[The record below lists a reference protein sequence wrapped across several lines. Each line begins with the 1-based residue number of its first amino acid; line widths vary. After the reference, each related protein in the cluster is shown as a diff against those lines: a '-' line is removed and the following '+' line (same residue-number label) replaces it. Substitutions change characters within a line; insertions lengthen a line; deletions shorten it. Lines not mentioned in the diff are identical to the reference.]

1 MDIAL
6 LLNELAAPDVSDIL
20 LEAGMFPALRVNSE
34 LRFLRERPRIEAADI
49 DAFRK
54 GLAGETGE
62 AGYREDG
69 GLDCSYDLK
78 FGRCR
83 INFFT
88 TIRGPGMA
96 VRPIRDGGLVDFE
109 KFGLPLSLEKLCAAP
124 RGLIL
129 VTGATGSGKT
139 TTLTA
144 MVNFINTR
152 FARHILMIEDPTEF
166 LHVNRRSIVTQREI
180 DSLSG
185 GTFIRALRFALRE
198 NPDVIVIGEI
208 RDRETLQTALNAALT
223 GHLVIATLHTIDA
236 IRTVERMAGL
246 YPENLR
252 YQAAQDISLALN
264 AILSQRLVPSADGL
278 RMLPVM
284 EILVGTPTVRKQ
296 IAELDLDALD
306 LTLRSGRHQGMETFN
321 RALLK
326 RYQAGEITFATAV
339 GAAGNPDEF
348 KLLVRGI
355 ENGGDPFGR
364 YGTGEESSDGALPQD
379 EVDVKMLLRAAVKN
393 GASDLILTV
402 GVAPQLKIGGTLR
415 SLELP
420 PLNSEDA
427 ERLIFSVLTRRQ
439 RVVLEE
445 KKELDFALAVTLE
458 NVLEGEETTLCR
470 FRLNAFYQ
478 RNSLGLVARVINSR
492 IPEPEKLHL
501 PAILPRLVKKK
512 QGLLLVTGPTG
523 SGKSTTMASLIDRIN
538 AERSCHIV
546 TIEDPIEYVYRNRQA
561 VIEQRELN
569 DDTLSFAG
577 ALRAALREAPDVIL
591 VGEMRDIETM
601 AAALTA
607 AETGHLVM
615 ATLHTN
621 SAAQSVDRLVDSFPA
636 GQQNQIRQQLAAT
649 LLAVVSQRLIPRKDG
664 GLAAAIE
671 VMVGTPPV
679 RALIRENKTHLLQAT
694 LETGFKDGMIT
705 LERSLTELYEAG
717 EITLEESKRFAVDC
731 RPVKSF

>member
-1 MDIAL
+1 MDIAF
-6 LLNELAAPDVSDIL
+6 LLNELVAPDVSDIL
-20 LEAGMFPALRVNSE
+20 LETGMFPALRVNSE
-34 LRFLRERPRIEAADI
+34 LRFLTERPKVEAADI
-49 DAFRK
+49 DAFRSR
-54 GLAGETGE
+54 LAGAAGE

-69 GLDCSYDLK
+69 GFDCSYDLK

-88 TIRGPGMA
+88 TIHGPGMA
-96 VRPIRDGGLVDFE
+96 VRPIRDGSQVDFE
-109 KFGLPLSLEKLCAAP
+109 RYGLPESLEKLCAVS

-144 MVNFINTR
+144 MVNYINRR
-152 FARHILMIEDPTEF
+152 FARHILMIEDPTEY
-166 LHVNRRSIVTQREI
+166 LHANRRSVVTQREI
-180 DSLSG
+180 NSLSG

-223 GHLVIATLHTIDA
+223 GHLVIATLHTVDA
-236 IRTVERMAGL
+236 LRTVERMVAL

-264 AILSQRLVPSADGL
+264 AILAQRLVPAASGDK
-278 RMLPVM
+278 MLPVM
-284 EILVGTPTVRKQ
+284 EILIGTPTVRKQ
-296 IAELDLDALD
+296 IAELDFNALD
-306 LTLRSGRHQGMETFN
+306 LTLRSGRHQGMVTFN

-326 RYQAGEITFATAV
+326 RYKAGEITFATAV

-355 ENGGDPFGR
+355 ENGADPSGR
-364 YGTGEESSDGALPQD
+364 YGTGEEDASGVPAAD
-379 EVDVKMLLRAAVKN
+379 EVDMKMLLRAAVKN
-393 GASDLILTV
+393 NASDLILTV
-402 GVAPQLKIGGTLR
+402 GVPPQLKINGALR
-415 SLELP
+415 ALELP
-420 PLNSEDA
+420 PLNGEDA
-427 ERLIFSVLTRRQ
+427 ERLIFGVLTRRQ
-439 RVVLEE
+439 RVILEE

-458 NVLEGEETTLCR
+458 TVQEGELETLCR

-478 RNSLGLVARVINSR
+478 RGALGMVARIINSR
-492 IPEPEKLHL
+492 VPEPEKLHL
-501 PAILPRLVKKK
+501 PEVLTQLVKKK

-538 AERSCHIV
+538 GERACHIV
-546 TIEDPIEYVYRNRQA
+546 TIEDPIEYVYRNRRA

-569 DDTLSFAG
+569 EDTLSFSG

-621 SAAQSVDRLVDSFPA
+621 SAAQSIDRLVDSFPA

-649 LLAVVSQRLIPRKDG
+649 LLAVVSQRLIPGKEG
-664 GLAAAIE
+664 GMAAAFE

-679 RALIRENKTHLLQAT
+679 RALIRENKTHLLQST

-705 LERSLTELYEAG
+705 MERSLADLYEAG
-717 EITLEESKRFAVDC
+717 RISLEESKRFAVDC
-731 RPVKSF
+731 RQVKSF